1 MKLFGIAGWSGSGK
15 TTLVV
20 RLLPELIGRG
30 LTVSTV
36 KHAHHGFDIDTPGK
50 DSYQHRKAGAAEVLV
65 SSRHRWALL
74 HENGEGPEATL
85 DELVSGMSPVD
96 LVLIE
101 GFKAEAIDKLEVH
114 RPAVG
119 KALLCES
126 DPRIVVVASDAPLP
140 GTALPVLDL
149 DDVAAIADFIVAHCG
164 LAAARQGVA

>member
-50 DSYQHRKAGAAEVLV
+50 DSYEHRKAGAAEVLV

-85 DELVSGMSPVD
+85 DELVRGMSPVD
-96 LVLIE
+96 LVLVE
-101 GFKAEAIDKLEVH
+101 GFKAEEMDKLEVH
-114 RPAVG
+114 RPALG

-126 DPRIVVVASDAPLP
+126 DPRIVVVASDAALP
-140 GTALPVLDL
+140 AAALPVLDL
-149 DDVAAIADFIVAHCG
+149 DDTTAIADFIVAHCG
-164 LAAARQGVA
+164 LTVARRGVA

>member
-30 LTVSTV
+30 LTVSTI

-50 DSYQHRKAGAAEVLV
+50 DSYLHRKAGAAEVLV

-74 HENGEGPEATL
+74 HENGDGPEATL

-96 LVLIE
+96 LVLVE
-101 GFKAEAIDKLEVH
+101 GFKAEEMDKLEVH
-114 RPAVG
+114 RPAIG

-140 GTALPVLDL
+140 GAALPVLDL
-149 DDVAAIADFIVAHCG
+149 DDTAAVADFIVAHCG
-164 LAAARQGVA
+164 LTAARQGVA

>member
-74 HENGEGPEATL
+74 HENGEEPEATL

-114 RPAVG
+114 RPAIG

-140 GTALPVLDL
+140 GTAVPVLAL
-149 DDVAAIADFIVAHCG
+149 DDVDAIADFIVAHCS
-164 LAAARQGVA
+164 LTAARQGVA

>member
-85 DELVSGMSPVD
+85 DELVSSMS
-96 LVLIE
+96 LVE
-101 GFKAEAIDKLEVH
+101 GFKAEEMDKLEVH
-114 RPAVG
+114 RPAIG
-119 KALLCES
+119 KALLYES

-140 GTALPVLDL
+140 GAALPVLDL
-149 DDVAAIADFIVAHCG
+149 DDTAAVADFIVAHCG
-164 LAAARQGVA
+164 LTAARQGVA